1 MDDLEYNQIDI
12 EKLNLTV
19 RSYNSL
25 KRARINTLQQLFDAY
40 QEGKLLDIKNL
51 GMKSYQEIKDVLDDI
66 SDGGFEIEE
75 GGTIEEIVDEYEVP
89 NEIENIS
96 VCELKLS
103 VRLLNGL
110 IRGGFDTVGKMM
122 RMSRDEIF
130 SIHGIGSKSVD
141 ELISVRN
148 SIKEDGAEYFES
160 ADIADIESRPIDERH
175 KRTVDIETV
184 NKLRENYRFKTAWL
198 SEWYGVTRSRVN
210 QIVHK
215 RFNQGNWLNR
225 ELTDI
230 DRNLLLQIVKEKKDF
245 VDCEEGTKVYFLSN
259 NEDDCAF
266 LFVNDEEI
274 KCFFLNM
281 LPEDLQQIIRE
292 SRLDQLS
299 LEELELATAGRT
311 SSVLKKEYFVPDS
324 PYKFR
329 QFANIRGMSIDE
341 YCLFLT
347 GKEYSTAQATVTDE

>member
-1 MDDLEYNQIDI
+1 MNE
-12 EKLNLTV
+12 E
-19 RSYNSL
+19 
-25 KRARINTLQQLFDAY
+25 
-40 QEGKLLDIKNL
+40 
-51 GMKSYQEIKDVLDDI
+51 EIKDVLDDI

-75 GGTIEEIVDEYEVP
+75 GGTIEEIVDDYEVP
-89 NEIENIS
+89 KEIENIS

-122 RMSRDEIF
+122 RMSRNEIF
-130 SIHGIGSKSVD
+130 SIYGIGSKSVD
-141 ELISVRN
+141 ELIAVTN
-148 SIKEDGAEYFES
+148 SIKEDGAEYFEP
-160 ADIADIESRPIDERH
+160 ADRTDIESRPVDEKH

-184 NKLRENYRFKTAWL
+184 YKLRENYRFKTAWL

-215 RFNQGNWLNR
+215 RFNRGNWLNR

-245 VDCEEGTKVYFLSN
+245 AESEEGTKVYFLSN

-274 KCFFLNM
+274 KCFSLICFRR
-281 LPEDLQQIIRE
+281 IC
-292 SRLDQLS
+292 SR
-299 LEELELATAGRT
+299 
-311 SSVLKKEYFVPDS
+311 
-324 PYKFR
+324 
-329 QFANIRGMSIDE
+329 
-341 YCLFLT
+341 
-347 GKEYSTAQATVTDE
+347 